1 MSDALR
7 IAVVG
12 YGQVARLHAEITLA
26 ESQILHRVVGR
37 DPDRTAAFAKEF
49 DIAHH
54 GTSLDEAL
62 TDDAVD
68 AVILGSPNDVHADQA
83 RRCILAGKPV
93 LVEIP
98 LAMSAGGA
106 HELADLARARGVTVM
121 VAHTHR
127 YLTGLRGLLGDVAA
141 GTRRFDSVLARYLIL
156 RRDRVGSSG
165 YVRSWTD
172 DLLWH
177 HMNHSTDMTLGLL
190 GITDA
195 STVDVQVAHTRP
207 DPTSGKPLDITLT
220 MTTEDGRVGTVVGS
234 YTNETPQ
241 VCDYYLAGAGRTV
254 FVEMNVVRDRDG
266 VAYDPDEHPEDEE
279 DRVLQ
284 NREFFAAT
292 RANRPAA
299 ISPDTILPA
308 MDVLQR
314 AQDLIS

>member
-98 LAMSAGGA
+98 LAMSAGGHTSWRTSPGPA
-106 HELADLARARGVTVM
+106 ASPSWSRTRTATSPACAASSATWRRAPG
-121 VAHTHR
+121 
-127 YLTGLRGLLGDVAA
+127 
-141 GTRRFDSVLARYLIL
+141 
-156 RRDRVGSSG
+156 
-165 YVRSWTD
+165 
-172 DLLWH
+172 
-177 HMNHSTDMTLGLL
+177 
-190 GITDA
+190 A
-195 STVDVQVAHTRP
+195 STAC
-207 DPTSGKPLDITLT
+207 S
-220 MTTEDGRVGTVVGS
+220 
-234 YTNETPQ
+234 
-241 VCDYYLAGAGRTV
+241 
-254 FVEMNVVRDRDG
+254 
-266 VAYDPDEHPEDEE
+266 
-279 DRVLQ
+279 
-284 NREFFAAT
+284 
-292 RANRPAA
+292 PA
-299 ISPDTILPA
+299 I
-308 MDVLQR
+308 
-314 AQDLIS
+314 